1 MTTVTNTTK
10 LLTSRMENLGV
21 ITLNNP
27 KALHALTQD
36 MIDGLDHILHRQE
49 NWTTKTTQQ
58 QPLRAILLKSAPG
71 AKRPAFCAGGDVKSL
86 YQSGLKNSKPES
98 YFYSEYLVNHALAT
112 LPIPLVSLWDGLV
125 MGGGVGISIHGQYR
139 VATEHTVFAMP
150 ECAIGLFP
158 DVGSMWWMTNLLKRT
173 VANFIALTGHRLYAS
188 DLVHTGLATHYVPS
202 HQLEDLQG
210 ALADATTKESHNA
223 VSKVLDSFHENVL
236 MDDCYLV
243 THQEAI
249 DSIFAAGSIESI
261 MDGLKQDGSE
271 FSCNTLQM
279 LKKQSPTSLKLTLE
293 GLNRAATTVHS
304 IGEDLQMEYRMA
316 KACVQPGTD
325 FYEGVRAALIDKDQS
340 PKWNPS
346 NLEEVTVDV
355 IESYFAPLRE
365 GEEWKIPAIASTS
378 RL

>member
-1 MTTVTNTTK
+1 MTTVTNSTK
-10 LLTSRMENLGV
+10 LLTSRIENLGI

-36 MIDGLDHILHRQE
+36 MIDGLDYILYPHE
-49 NWTTKTTQQ
+49 NWITKTTTKTTQ

-86 YQSGLKNSKPES
+86 YQAGLNNSKPES
-98 YFYSEYLVNHALAT
+98 YFYSEYQVNHSIAT

-158 DVGSMWWMTNLLKRT
+158 DVGSLWWMTNLLKRT
-173 VANFIALTGHRLYAS
+173 
-188 DLVHTGLATHYVPS
+188 VHTGLATHYVPS
-202 HQLEDLQG
+202 HQLENLQG
-210 ALADATTKESHNA
+210 ALADATTEQNLHE
-223 VSKVLDSFHENVL
+223 VSVSNVLDSFHEEVK
-236 MDDCYLV
+236 MDDCYLR
-243 THQEAI
+243 THREAI
-249 DSIFAAGSIESI
+249 DAIFCSDSVESI
-261 MDGLKQDGSE
+261 MAGLQQDGSE
-271 FSCNTLQM
+271 FSCNTLHTLQ
-279 LKKQSPTSLKLTLE
+279 KQSPTSLKLTME

-316 KACVQPGTD
+316 KACVRPGAD

-346 NLEEVTVDV
+346 TLEEVTMHAID
-355 IESYFAPLRE
+355 SYFVPLS
-365 GEEWKIPAIASTS
+365 EEDEWQIPEVANSS